1 MKFGP
6 VAIADAVGCILAH
19 SLPVPGGRLN
29 KGTVL
34 TADDL
39 LLLQAVGIA
48 EVVVARLAAD
58 DMAEDAAAAAV
69 AAALAGDGVV
79 MSAARTG
86 RCNLSA
92 ARPGVAVIDGSAID
106 RINRVDAAITVATLP
121 RFAAVAAAQML
132 ATVKIIP
139 FAATQAAVVRCVA
152 IARETAPLALAPF
165 RPHRAGLIQTRQAD
179 TKASVLAATVATTTA
194 RLDALGSTIAACA
207 VVAHAEAAVANA
219 LAEQRQAGCDPIL
232 VLGASAIADRRDV
245 IPAAVTALGGEV
257 VHLGMP
263 VDPGNLLLLAR
274 IGATRVIGLPG
285 CARSPKL
292 NGFDW
297 VLQRA
302 LAGLEVGAADIMAMG
317 VGGLL
322 TEIASRPLPRA
333 RATADVGAGESKVDA
348 AFASGKKEGA
358 RIAAMVLAAGRGRR
372 FGGDG
377 KLLAP
382 FRGRPLVLAAVEAA
396 LQSRASPVVVV
407 SGHQRQT
414 LAAALEGVPVR
425 IVANPDHALGLS
437 SSLRAGLAVLPK
449 GLRGAV
455 LLLGDM
461 PLISATLVD
470 RLIAAF
476 DTHDGEAI
484 CVPTYRGER
493 GNPVLW
499 PARLFAR
506 LAAIEGDQGG
516 RALLRDQDQRVVE
529 VECDEV
535 AVLIDVDDAEAMARA
550 ERLAA
555 EGGVDR

>member
-1 MKFGP
+1 
-6 VAIADAVGCILAH
+6 
-19 SLPVPGGRLN
+19 
-29 KGTVL
+29 
-34 TADDL
+34 
-39 LLLQAVGIA
+39 
-48 EVVVARLAAD
+48 
-58 DMAEDAAAAAV
+58 
-69 AAALAGDGVV
+69 
-79 MSAARTG
+79 
-86 RCNLSA
+86 
-92 ARPGVAVIDGSAID
+92 
-106 RINRVDAAITVATLP
+106 
-121 RFAAVAAAQML
+121 
-132 ATVKIIP
+132 
-139 FAATQAAVVRCVA
+139 
-152 IARETAPLALAPF
+152 
-165 RPHRAGLIQTRQAD
+165 
-179 TKASVLAATVATTTA
+179 
-194 RLDALGSTIAACA
+194 
-207 VVAHAEAAVANA
+207 
-219 LAEQRQAGCDPIL
+219 
-232 VLGASAIADRRDV
+232 
-245 IPAAVTALGGEV
+245 
-257 VHLGMP
+257 MP
-263 VDPGNLLLLAR
+263 VDPGNLLLLAQ
-274 IGATRVIGLPG
+274 IGGTRVIGLPG

-333 RATADVGAGESKVDA
+333 RATADTRTAESTADA
-348 AFASGKKEGA
+348 AHDGGGENRP
-358 RIAAMVLAAGRGRR
+358 RIAAVVLAAGRGHR

-414 LAAALEGVPVR
+414 LAAALASVPVR

-437 SSLRAGLAVLPK
+437 SSLRVGLAALPE

-476 DTHDGEAI
+476 DVHDGEAI
-484 CVPTYRGER
+484 CVPTCRGER

-499 PARLFAR
+499 PARLLAR

-516 RALLRDQDQRVVE
+516 RALLRDQNERVVE
-529 VECDEV
+529 VECDDV

-550 ERLAA
+550 ECLAA
-555 EGGVDR
+555 EGSVER